1 VAEEFE
7 IGIFSFFVCKCWGY
21 AAHRLG
27 SAWYWRLQSSWV
39 LLLERR
45 SLSFPSNVA
54 AAQITLMSK
63 KWFWQN
69 SPKWHSE
76 AVIWMLTRACLTGS
90 PRAGSEHLVKTMPR
104 TFSIKKEQIV
114 LISVGLS
121 LSHLPHT
128 QRAAK
133 HGFAFWNHGTYWI
146 VVGLH
151 LGLCVTLHQ
160 STAEMLGWTQ
170 RPQSHPCIGC
180 CAVYSSQQF
189 CCEILK
195 KKRCPFQP
203 KPFYDS
209 VVKENMLCRLV

>member
-1 VAEEFE
+1 MAEEFE

-104 TFSIKKEQIV
+104 TFSIKKRANC
-114 LISVGLS
+114 
-121 LSHLPHT
+121 SHICRTEFVPSPPHT
-128 QRAAK
+128 ACCQTWVCLLKSWHILNCGWASLRAVCYSPPEHSRDAGLDSAPTEPSM
-133 HGFAFWNHGTYWI
+133 HRVLCCVQFTAILLWN
-146 VVGLH
+146 
-151 LGLCVTLHQ
+151 
-160 STAEMLGWTQ
+160 
-170 RPQSHPCIGC
+170 P
-180 CAVYSSQQF
+180 
-189 CCEILK
+189 
-195 KKRCPFQP
+195 
-203 KPFYDS
+203 
-209 VVKENMLCRLV
+209 